1 MDGLWAFTL
10 YLHDNEPNV
19 LSTAAAAASMATALC
34 DSLDRPHVVRRHVW
48 TAGVTYT
55 FVVENAFPYV
65 HNHAAAVYGL
75 WALPPTLVATA
86 VIVELAM
93 HLRLRL

>member
-1 MDGLWAFTL
+1 
-10 YLHDNEPNV
+10 
-19 LSTAAAAASMATALC
+19 
-34 DSLDRPHVVRRHVW
+34 
-48 TAGVTYT
+48 
-55 FVVENAFPYV
+55 
-65 HNHAAAVYGL
+65 VYGL